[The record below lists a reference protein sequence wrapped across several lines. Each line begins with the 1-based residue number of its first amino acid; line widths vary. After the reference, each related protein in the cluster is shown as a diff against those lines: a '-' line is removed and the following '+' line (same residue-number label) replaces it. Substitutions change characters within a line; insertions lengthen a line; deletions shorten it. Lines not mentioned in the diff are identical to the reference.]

1 MSLRLQRWLAQEFV
15 QNHGPRVV
23 KKSTAGCVRRS
34 KTSLL
39 KLMRSILL
47 KSKSVWITQM
57 NSFQLSLF
65 YVAYRQYSIVN
76 IMGGHISCPKT
87 WLCSTRVKL
96 KYWPIYWGY
105 SGLVIQI
112 KRALKTV
119 IVAVVRSCCQFFSQ
133 TRYLNIVFYWQNQNF
148 QQPRL
153 KTHIFAYL

>member
-1 MSLRLQRWLAQEFV
+1 MSLRLQLTIV

-23 KKSTAGCVRRS
+23 IKSTAGWRAS
-34 KTSLL
+34 LKTSLL

-65 YVAYRQYSIVN
+65 YVAYRQYSIVS
-76 IMGGHISCPKT
+76 IMGGHISWPKPS
-87 WLCSTRVKL
+87 LYSTRVKL

-112 KRALKTV
+112 KKALNTV

>member
-1 MSLRLQRWLAQEFV
+1 MSLRLQRRLAQEFV
-15 QNHGPRVV
+15 QNHGPRVL
-23 KKSTAGCVRRS
+23 KSPLPVDVRRS

-76 IMGGHISCPKT
+76 IMVGHIICPKP
-87 WLCSTRVKL
+87 LLYSTRVKF

-112 KRALKTV
+112 KKALNTV
-119 IVAVVRSCCQFFSQ
+119 IVAVVRSCCQFLSQ

-148 QQPRL
+148 QQHRL